1 MRMCEACLALNR
13 TCDGMPRT
21 LDKPRAPERSSY
33 GTPRRFHAGAGM
45 NRAPPIR
52 TCDGIAS
59 HPESASCAQ
68 AIIRW
73 HAKGDAVRMCEACL
87 ALNRTCDGMP
97 RTLDK
102 PRAPERS
109 SYGTPRRFH
118 AGAGMNRAPPIRT
131 CDGIAS
137 HPESASCAQAIIR
150 WHAKGD
156 AVRMCEACLALN
168 RTCDGIASHPR

>member
-1 MRMCEACLALNR
+1 
-13 TCDGMPRT
+13 MPRT
-21 LDKPRAPERSSY
+21 LDASHAPERSSLW
-33 GTPRRFHAGAGM
+33 
-45 NRAPPIR
+45 
-52 TCDGIAS
+52 
-59 HPESASCAQ
+59 Q
-68 AIIRW
+68 AR
-73 HAKGDAVRMCEACL
+73 GDAVRMCEACL

-156 AVRMCEACLALN
+156 AVRMCEACLKLN
-168 RTCDGIASHPR
+168 RTCDGIASHPISASCALAIIRWQARGDSTLRLPRQPAWNDAGAGGIASHTESASCARAMIPMAHCR